1 MVAQDQGHGR
11 WDSDLHEGHRDGHVE
26 VIVGRELRRAVVGL
40 QAVAKRCHFGRKS
53 HRTTRDF
60 SRNFWKK
67 TCQSMFSSDFSFNLY
82 TLSIYN

>member
-60 SRNFWKK
+60 RGISGKNMSKHVLF
-67 TCQSMFSSDFSFNLY
+67 
-82 TLSIYN
+82 